1 MAKEKT
7 HQKTKQQGRTQK
19 QQQAQ
24 EKMSSSNK
32 RILIIIILLILLVLA
47 AATIYYFSQNREIQ
61 NSNEGEIYMNVTKPV
76 ATIEMENGGV
86 IKVELDP
93 VSAPNT
99 VHNFIA
105 LANSGFYDGLT
116 FHRVIPDFMIQGG
129 CPEGQGTGGPG
140 YNIKGEFADNSHDNP
155 IVHLRGVISMARSR
169 HADSAGSQFFIMVDD
184 APHLDGQYAAFGRV
198 TEGLETVDQI
208 VSVKRDQ
215 NDKPLEE
222 QRIKKITVET
232 FGTTYD
238 PPDKM

>member
-1 MAKEKT
+1 MARKKVNR
-7 HQKTKQQGRTQK
+7 KAKQH
-19 QQQAQ
+19 QQQLQ
-24 EKMSSSNK
+24 EQQNKSSAWK
-32 RILIIIILLILLVLA
+32 RILIILLLLILLALT
-47 AATIYYFSQNREIQ
+47 AATIYSFSQNREEQ
-61 NSNEGEIYMNVTKPV
+61 NLNEGENYMTVTKPV

-86 IKVELDP
+86 IKLELDP

-99 VHNFIA
+99 VRNFIA

-116 FHRVIPDFMIQGG
+116 FHRVIPGFMIQGG

-140 YNIKGEFADNSHDNP
+140 YNIKGEFADNKHDNP
-155 IVHLRGVISMARSR
+155 ITHQRGVISMARSR

-198 TEGLETVDQI
+198 TEGMDSIDQI
-208 VSVKRDQ
+208 VNVKRDK

-222 QRIKKITVET
+222 QRIKKITIEA
-232 FGTTYD
+232 FGTDYN